1 MECPVCFITA
11 FRVQNKWGIVKV
23 EPQTTSER
31 LALKRTSILRS
42 SDC

>member
-11 FRVQNKWGIVKV
+11 FRVQNKWEIVKA

-31 LALKRTSILRS
+31 LSPKENINFKEF
-42 SDC
+42 